1 MKPENQKQQLTLTL
15 IAVAVVV
22 VFVLFG
28 YASISDNSRISFN
41 KERKGNESSSVPKN
55 SVLAVAHHYSGGLHT
70 YVGSIDTPTPC
81 HKVSSRI
88 FSQKTTP
95 EIIELSFKTTDSG
108 EVCAQVITSQEF
120 MVSFSASSDAQVS
133 ARLNDKPISLLVT
146 EVSSFDSLRSFKP

>member
-1 MKPENQKQQLTLTL
+1 MESENKKQQLILIL

-28 YASISDNSRISFN
+28 YSSISDNSRISSS
-41 KERKGNESSSVPKN
+41 KERKENVSSSVSKN

-70 YVGSIDTPTPC
+70 YVGAIETPTPC
-81 HKVSSRI
+81 YKISSRI
-88 FSQKTTP
+88 FSQKTIP
-95 EIIELSFKTTDSG
+95 EIIEISFKTTDSG

-120 MVSFSASSDAQVS
+120 MISFSASIDAQVS
-133 ARLNDKPISLLVT
+133 AKLNDKPVSLSVV